1 MTNLLKETEEILR
14 KHGKTFKDVLWIGGN
29 NFTISID
36 DFKSL
41 ADIEYDEGFGAPEV
55 AVDLVVVGRDWWLE
69 RTDYDGAEDWAFKSL
84 PEKPEE
90 ERKIKRVV
98 VPMSEGGWCFL
109 EEMN

>member
-1 MTNLLKETEEILR
+1 MNLLKETKEVLR
-14 KHGKTFKDVLWIGGN
+14 EHGKTFDDVLWIGGRG
-29 NFTISID
+29 FTISIE
-36 DFKSL
+36 DFKKL
-41 ADIEYDEGFGAPEV
+41 ADVEYNNGFGAPEV

-69 RTDYDGAEDWAFKSL
+69 RTDYDGAEDWAFKKL

-98 VPMSEGGWCFL
+98 TNSLGWSTL